1 MPPRVTV
8 DANALDRDGTRDAL
22 VDRFLALVHA
32 GAVEVIVA
40 GGVRDEV
47 SHPRT
52 PRAVQDA
59 ILPHPS
65 RPRPPALTHDQKLAR
80 IRVRAV
86 LRGDTGSDKHDA
98 DAAHLSEAAEA
109 GCTVFITEDKRIL
122 RRRADLQRVLPGLQ
136 VVTLVGYLGERV
148 KTS

>member
-1 MPPRVTV
+1 MV
-8 DANALDRDGTRDAL
+8 DANALDRDGTARDAL
-22 VDRFLALVHA
+22 VDRFLALVRA
-32 GAVEVIVA
+32 GEVELIVA
-40 GGVRDEV
+40 GGVRAEV

-59 ILPHPS
+59 ILPIPS
-65 RPRPPALTHDQKLAR
+65 RPRPPAPTHDQKLAR

-109 GCTVFITEDKRIL
+109 GCAVFITEDKRML
-122 RRRADLQRVLPGLQ
+122 RRRWDLRGVASGLR
-136 VVTLVGYLGERV
+136 VVTLAEFVGNQPG
-148 KTS
+148 